1 MYASTFAD
9 GPRRSAKWGV
19 SSARSPGEGM
29 ASLTFGTVPADQLPY
44 YLWWYN
50 RCEGMKSPA
59 PALLKFD
66 SHRGCLPYAMLCSPV
81 GVEEKDPTGVLPPS
95 YYSQTRGLAFFR
107 NRWKD
112 ADDILA
118 TISADAHNAGIGWDS
133 CGTLGLNLLAFNT
146 RFFGQPEKS
155 GNMQA
160 YSTLLVDG
168 RNSVGSAAAALGKP
182 DSYEPAKNG
191 GYAIVDGGAVYQGL
205 GCKSVKR
212 HLLAQFASDKSQAVL
227 ATFDRLE
234 SMTPHVYTWQANL
247 ARQADDDGIVPSGG
261 QEGGRPMSLL
271 KGRNEGFVKGWV
283 VHPADAAVEA
293 KGDPLRINVKGDNVD
308 LWVVMLAGQGAPPA
322 ATVTGSGLESV
333 LNVAGNKVRFDAK
346 SNRVTAE

>member
-1 MYASTFAD
+1 
-9 GPRRSAKWGV
+9 
-19 SSARSPGEGM
+19 M

-146 RFFGQPEKS
+146 RFFGQPEKVATCNPTARCWS
-155 GNMQA
+155 MGAIAWAARPPRWASPTATNRRRMA
-160 YSTLLVDG
+160 GMRLSTAA
-168 RNSVGSAAAALGKP
+168 RSIRASAASP
-182 DSYEPAKNG
+182 
-191 GYAIVDGGAVYQGL
+191 
-205 GCKSVKR
+205 
-212 HLLAQFASDKSQAVL
+212 
-227 ATFDRLE
+227 
-234 SMTPHVYTWQANL
+234 
-247 ARQADDDGIVPSGG
+247 
-261 QEGGRPMSLL
+261 
-271 KGRNEGFVKGWV
+271 
-283 VHPADAAVEA
+283 
-293 KGDPLRINVKGDNVD
+293 
-308 LWVVMLAGQGAPPA
+308 
-322 ATVTGSGLESV
+322 
-333 LNVAGNKVRFDAK
+333 
-346 SNRVTAE
+346 

>member
-1 MYASTFAD
+1 M
-9 GPRRSAKWGV
+9 
-19 SSARSPGEGM
+19 
-29 ASLTFGTVPADQLPY
+29 QPY
-44 YLWWYN
+44 
-50 RCEGMKSPA
+50 G
-59 PALLKFD
+59 
-66 SHRGCLPYAMLCSPV
+66 
-81 GVEEKDPTGVLPPS
+81 
-95 YYSQTRGLAFFR
+95 
-107 NRWKD
+107 
-112 ADDILA
+112 
-118 TISADAHNAGIGWDS
+118 
-133 CGTLGLNLLAFNT
+133 
-146 RFFGQPEKS
+146 
-155 GNMQA
+155 
-160 YSTLLVDG
+160 TLLVDG

-212 HLLAQFASDKSQAVL
+212 HLLAQCASDKSQAVL